1 MELKH
6 PTLKQPPPIEEE
18 IDSKEKKESSE
29 ERATPD
35 FTGDCMQMLLVC
47 GIYCVSWFRLSKH
60 AYICSHVSCTVPQ
73 ITATVDCSYD

>member
-47 GIYCVSWFRLSKH
+47 GIYCVSWFRL
-60 AYICSHVSCTVPQ
+60 
-73 ITATVDCSYD
+73 

>member
-1 MELKH
+1 MCVSSHAVPKVGTFAQEARRYAMELKH

-47 GIYCVSWFRLSKH
+47 GIYCVSWFRL
-60 AYICSHVSCTVPQ
+60 
-73 ITATVDCSYD
+73 